1 MRRPVKPFVTE
12 YKGPNRR
19 PGHPVGATQRQPP
32 EEFSYASAANEVF
45 ARPQADNTQRHS
57 AEDSYEAALRAADAL
72 FSPSE
77 KPATSVMSAPRVDH
91 SAIADQEQPG
101 LEAAP
106 SDPVAHGNGGRILRA
121 IDEPPVPGLAELEA
135 EHAPKRRGR
144 RPGSKNKVKV
154 PVFEDD
160 APRPTSYAR
169 PTPSVPSFDFD
180 DEAFDDARPAP
191 VVAAAPRAA
200 PKAPATSYRERD
212 DERFSWVR
220 TKLKPGEEWKRRLPK
235 VCW

>member
-19 PGHPVGATQRQPP
+19 PGHPAGATQRQPS

-45 ARPQADNTQRHS
+45 GRPHAESTQRHNP
-57 AEDSYEAALRAADAL
+57 EDSYEAALRAADAL

-77 KPATSVMSAPRVDH
+77 KPAVVAMSAPRIDH
-91 SAIADQEQPG
+91 SAMADQDQPG
-101 LEAAP
+101 FDSEASELA
-106 SDPVAHGNGGRILRA
+106 AQGGGRILRA
-121 IDEPPVPGLAELEA
+121 IDEPPMPGLAELEA

-144 RPGSKNKVKV
+144 KPGSKNKAKA
-154 PVFEDD
+154 PVFQDD
-160 APRPTSYAR
+160 APRLAAHAR
-169 PTPSVPSFDFD
+169 PAPSASPLEFD
-180 DEAFDDARPAP
+180 DEDFDDARPLP
-191 VVAAAPRAA
+191 VVAAPRTVA
-200 PKAPATSYRERD
+200 KAPATTYRERD